1 MTTLDRF
8 QDPAMTSPARRVL
21 AVCALLSHCGCRVLA
36 ANAHTRPF
44 VRVDRRPPLAG
55 FAAGLKVRAPQ
66 YQEYAGP
73 LAWVQVTWR
82 EGRP

>member
-8 QDPAMTSPARRVL
+8 DPTTTSPARRVL

-36 ANAHTRPF
+36 ANAHARPF
-44 VRVDRRPPLAG
+44 VRVDRRPRLAG
-55 FAAGLKVRAPQ
+55 FEAGCKVRAPR
-66 YQEYAGP
+66 YGVFAGP
-73 LAWVQVTWR
+73 LAGVQVTWQ